1 MARQPRKCPDRKIK
15 SSLTEEG
22 EKRVRKQASETVKKL
37 RTISDEEL
45 AVAGL
50 KGARLTQ
57 AQTEER
63 ILYIIKEIGSG
74 ESHLS
79 LRDKICQRYNLSPSS
94 ANIWLKRAYTYLR
107 EESAKFRDSVAEINL
122 QRFDDLYRRSI
133 ENNDRIAAIAALREQ
148 NKMTGAYAPTQSEQK
163 IEAQVAEDI
172 KITFG
177 E

>member
-1 MARQPRKCPDRKIK
+1 MRTLSNEEYAEIRRKGSK
-15 SSLTEEG
+15 
-22 EKRVRKQASETVKKL
+22 
-37 RTISDEEL
+37 
-45 AVAGL
+45 
-50 KGARLTQ
+50 LTQ
-57 AQTEER
+57 AETEER
-63 ILYIIKEIGSG
+63 ILYILAQISSG

-79 LRDKICQRYNLSPSS
+79 LRDKVCKRYNLAPTT
-94 ANIWLKRAYTYLR
+94 ANVWLHRAYTYLR

>member
-1 MARQPRKCPDRKIK
+1 MARVKTNRKPGNRNP
-15 SSLTEEG
+15 TEEG
-22 EKRVRKQASETVKKL
+22 EKKIRRQASDMVKQM
-37 RTISDEEL
+37 RTLSNEEY
-45 AVAGL
+45 AEIRR
-50 KGARLTQ
+50 KGAKLTQ
-57 AQTEER
+57 EQTEER
-63 ILYIIKEIGSG
+63 ILYILTQISSG

-107 EESAKFRDSVAEINL
+107 EESAKFRDSVAEVNL

>member
-1 MARQPRKCPDRKIK
+1 MP
-15 SSLTEEG
+15 L
-22 EKRVRKQASETVKKL
+22 
-37 RTISDEEL
+37 SDEEL
-45 AVAGL
+45 AEARR
-50 KGARLTQ
+50 KGSKLTQ
-57 AQTEER
+57 AETEER
-63 ILYIIKEIGSG
+63 ILYILTQISSG

-79 LRDKICQRYNLSPSS
+79 LRDKICQRYNLSPKT
-94 ANIWLKRAYTYLR
+94 ANVWLHRAYTYLR